1 MGFGALLM
9 NRSVVAGAS
18 FIAMAAVNPAF
29 AAPPAIYN
37 WTGFYVGGNVGYS
50 FGKADTNL
58 SDPALAL
65 FGSTGAFPVS
75 LHPDGII
82 GGGQFGYNWQNGPA
96 IFGFETDFQGA
107 DERAGTAYVCDTEG
121 STCTRDAR
129 INWFGTVR
137 GRIGWLISPATM
149 LYGTAGLAYG
159 KVSVSGSF
167 LPFFDPTSGYSFG
180 ESRLNVGLAVGGG
193 IEGAVAGLNGWTV
206 KAEYL
211 YLDLGSLRGTGLDPI
226 FSTTYSWDARF
237 ADHIVRIGFNYKLP

>member
-1 MGFGALLM
+1 M
-9 NRSVVAGAS
+9 NRSIVAGVS
-18 FIAMAAVNPAF
+18 FIAMAAVNPAL

-37 WTGFYVGGNVGYS
+37 WTGFYFGGNVGYS
-50 FGKADTNL
+50 FGQVNTDFL
-58 SDPALAL
+58 DPALTI
-65 FGSTGAFPVS
+65 FGSNGSFPVS

-82 GGGQFGYNWQNGPA
+82 GGGQFGYNWQSGPA
-96 IFGFETDFQGA
+96 IFGFETDFQSA
-107 DERAGTAYVCDTEG
+107 NEKAGTAYICDTEG

-159 KVSVSGSF
+159 KVSVSGSVMNA
-167 LPFFDPTSGYSFG
+167 PFIRNFGYGFSD
-180 ESRLNVGLAVGGG
+180 SATNVGVAVGGG
-193 IEGAVAGLNGWTV
+193 IEGAIAGLNGWTM

-211 YLDLGSLRGTGLDPI
+211 YLDLGSLRGSGVDPF
-226 FSTTYSWDARF
+226 FSSTYSWDARF